1 MIVRIEGVLTAL
13 GEGSAVIEPGGGL
26 TYEVLLSAYTAG
38 RLGGKIGQRI
48 TLHSLHYFDSMNQGA
63 TLVPRLAGF
72 ETEQDK
78 QFFELFTTCK
88 GIGHRKALRALTL
101 DTCQVAAAI
110 ADRDVSMLQSLP
122 EIGKRTAET
131 VIATLHGK
139 VDAFLGPAPSGL
151 RATGRADGQIAAAA
165 GTGRQALEL
174 LVQLGENRAQAMQW
188 IDRALRDEDQPRDTQ
203 QLIERVYE
211 IKAGA

>member
-1 MIVRIEGVLTAL
+1 MIVKIEGVLTTL
-13 GEGSAVIEPGGGL
+13 GDVAAVIDPGGGL
-26 TYEVLLSAYTAG
+26 TYEVMLSAYAAG
-38 RLGGKIGQRI
+38 RMGGRVGQQV
-48 TLHSLHYFDSMNQGA
+48 TLHTLHYFDSMNQGA

-72 ETEQDK
+72 ETERDK

-101 DTCQVAAAI
+101 DTPQVAAAI

-131 VIATLHGK
+131 IIATLHGK
-139 VDAFLGPAPSGL
+139 VDAFLGPAVSGVGS
-151 RATGRADGQIAAAA
+151 AGAGPVAVAGGPGRE
-165 GTGRQALEL
+165 ALEL

-188 IDRALRDEDQPRDTQ
+188 IDRVLRDEDGPRDTQ
-203 QLIERVYE
+203 QLIERVYQ
-211 IKAGA
+211 IRAGA